1 MFCRLKNGQP
11 ERLSRYRY
19 VSQRAE
25 IVRAFYDG
33 IGKAA
38 VIYPAALFT
47 AFSLGLTNLGIIF
60 YARDILCV
68 SSGATGWL
76 AGAWALTYT
85 VGCLSLRPV
94 LGRFRPRYLIVSSLL
109 LMSLCT
115 CGVLAAPSYGLVFGM
130 FSLYGLSMSLF
141 WSPLMA
147 WLSDG
152 LEGVSLGRSFAR
164 YNLMWCVG
172 NILSPYVCGWLAG
185 HSARYPIAL
194 GAAIFFMTAVF
205 VWGAA
210 LALPNACGDAAPD
223 HVAGTAQSSSVQET
237 RLRFAAW
244 VGLFAA
250 FFGLGAVI
258 TAFPLAAKGSLQFS
272 ERVVGITFLLRSLF
286 SAVAFVFI
294 GRTVFWHF
302 RSLPMLTGQVLTGAC
317 FLALAHVTGLVGVA
331 LLIGALGMLSSLSYS
346 ESVFHG
352 ASGASD
358 RARRMAVHEACL
370 SLGIVCGSVVGGL
383 IHGRGGISNVY
394 LVCAFVISV
403 GIVIQS
409 FLGAWAARSGLHPR
423 DDTTTEDTP

>member
-1 MFCRLKNGQP
+1 M
-11 ERLSRYRY
+11 
-19 VSQRAE
+19 SQRAE

-68 SSGATGWL
+68 SSGAIGWL

-85 VGCLSLRPV
+85 VGCLSLRPI

-115 CGVLAAPSYGLVFGM
+115 LGVLAAPSYAFAFVM

-172 NILSPYVCGWLAG
+172 NILSPYACGWLAS
-185 HSARYPIAL
+185 HSARYPIAV
-194 GAAIFFMTAVF
+194 GAFIFFMTAVF

-210 LALPNACGDAAPD
+210 LALPNACGDTTPD
-223 HVAGTAQSSSVQET
+223 RASRASQDSSVQET

-258 TAFPLAAKGSLQFS
+258 TTFPLAAKGSLQVS

-294 GRTVFWHF
+294 GRTAFWHF
-302 RSLPMLTGQVLTGAC
+302 RSLPMLAGQLLTAAS
-317 FLALAHVTGLVGVA
+317 FLALAHVTGLMGIA

-352 ASGASD
+352 ASGARD

-383 IHGRGGISNVY
+383 IHDRGGISKVY
-394 LVCAFVISV
+394 LVCAVVI
-403 GIVIQS
+403 GIGIIIQS
-409 FLGAWAARSGLHPR
+409 VLGAWAARSDAHGR
-423 DDTTTEDTP
+423 GDTKMEKTP